1 MYVARD
7 FWSPLECLKVCFFR
21 DKALKKGSW
30 KMPAQIRALGL
41 SICTA
46 AEVQRSQA
54 YAFLQKMG
62 HGVVSES
69 FAHCLLDP
77 WVSVFPP

>member
-1 MYVARD
+1 
-7 FWSPLECLKVCFFR
+7 
-21 DKALKKGSW
+21 
-30 KMPAQIRALGL
+30 MPAQIRALGL
-41 SICTA
+41 SICTT